1 MRKYLLD
8 THTVLW
14 AIAGKSKLPERV
26 LNLLQDNGN
35 QLFVSVV
42 SFWEMAIKHG
52 KRKLDLENFEIQNIF
67 EYCRRLGIKPIPLLP
82 EEAINYLSF
91 PFAEKHKDP
100 FDRMLIYQCI
110 ANGYVLVSK
119 DLKMA
124 EYKDNGLEC
133 VW

>member
-8 THTVLW
+8 THTVIW

-26 LNLLQDNGN
+26 LNLLQDADN
-35 QLFVSVV
+35 QLFVSAV
-42 SFWEMAIKHG
+42 SLWEMAIKHKKG
-52 KRKLDLENFEIQNIF
+52 KLYLENFEIKNIF
-67 EYCRRLGIKPIPLLP
+67 EYCRRLGIKPIQLLP

-91 PFAEKHKDP
+91 PFAENHKDP

-110 ANGYVLVSK
+110 ANDYVLVSK
-119 DLKMA
+119 DMKMA
-124 EYKDNGLEC
+124 EYQANGLEC